1 MNEEQVIKKV
11 EEINADDEN
20 LDDPY
25 QDLKMT
31 KLNK

>member
-1 MNEEQVIKKV
+1 MNF
-11 EEINADDEN
+11 ADEEN

-31 KLNK
+31 KLNKQINQLID